1 MSVEQSLHVIHAQKE
16 PFMAMPRTALGDIRV
31 IDLGRYQAG
40 PRIGLVLARLG
51 AEVIKVEAPGGDESR
66 KQGPVVRGQSA
77 YWVQYNSGKKSLG
90 LNLRTEEG
98 KEILRRLVKVSDIL
112 IQNFRPGTMADMGF
126 PYETLRE
133 LNRGIIMVNVSAYG
147 QYGPYRDRIGFDP
160 IGQAISG
167 MMSLTGFPG
176 NPPTRTYNPII
187 DRITAL
193 HGTISALA
201 ALHERSLSGEGQCV
215 DVCLADTG
223 FSMTE
228 IQCSAFL
235 GAGIIPERTGN
246 GRGLQNT
253 YQTQD
258 GWVLIAAVSDN
269 IWPRVCKAIDA
280 PEWEKDPRFARPS
293 DRQRE
298 WQTIEER
305 LKPWFA
311 AHTVQEAVD
320 IFSGLG
326 IPINAVND
334 IPTAAQEPHLH
345 ERELLLEVPDPVAGK
360 IHVSGK
366 FTKLSRSELVVGS
379 APVPGQH
386 TEEVLTTLLGYSPEE
401 VGKLEAEGV
410 VYRGSVNGGAAS

>member
-1 MSVEQSLHVIHAQKE
+1 
-16 PFMAMPRTALGDIRV
+16 MAMPRTALEDIRV
-31 IDLGRYQAG
+31 LDLGRYQAG

-90 LNLRTEEG
+90 LNLRTEKG
-98 KEILRRLVKVSDIL
+98 KEILRDLVKVSDIL
-112 IQNFRPGTMADMGF
+112 IQNFRPGTMAEMGF
-126 PYETLRE
+126 SYEQLRE
-133 LNRGIIMVNVSAYG
+133 LNRGIIMINVSAYG

-193 HGTISALA
+193 HGTIGALS

-228 IQCSAFL
+228 IQCTAYL
-235 GAGIIPERTGN
+235 GAGIVPERTGN
-246 GRGLQNT
+246 GQGLQNT
-253 YQTQD
+253 YQTSD
-258 GWVLIAAVSDN
+258 GWVLIAAMSDN
-269 IWPRVCKAIDA
+269 IWPRVCKAIGA
-280 PEWEKDPRFARPS
+280 PEWEQDPRFARPS
-293 DRQRE
+293 ERAKQ
-298 WQTIEER
+298 WQAIEER

-311 AHTVQEAVD
+311 GRTVKEAVD
-320 IFSGLG
+320 AFSSLG
-326 IPINAVND
+326 IPINAIND
-334 IPTAAQEPHLH
+334 IPTAAHEPHLH
-345 ERELLLEVPDPVAGK
+345 ERELLVEVPDPVAGR

-386 TEEVLTTLLGYSPEE
+386 TEDILGTLLGYNAVD

-410 VYRGSVNGGAAS
+410 IYRAAGTESTGTSA

>member
-1 MSVEQSLHVIHAQKE
+1 
-16 PFMAMPRTALGDIRV
+16 MAMPRTALEDIRV

-66 KQGPVVRGQSA
+66 KQGPNVRGQSA

-90 LNLRTEEG
+90 LNLRNEQG
-98 KEILRRLVKVSDIL
+98 KDVLRRLVKVSDIL
-112 IQNFRPGTMADMGF
+112 IQNFRPGTMAEMGF

-133 LNRGIIMVNVSAYG
+133 LNKGIIMVNVSAYG

-176 NPPTRTYNPII
+176 QPPTRTYNPII

-193 HGTISALA
+193 HGTISALG

-228 IQCSAFL
+228 IQCTAYL
-235 GAGIIPERTGN
+235 GAEIIPERVGN

-253 YQTQD
+253 YQTSD

-269 IWPRVCKAIDA
+269 IWPRVCKAIGA

-298 WQTIEER
+298 WQVMEER
-305 LKPWFA
+305 LQAWFA
-311 AHTVQEAVD
+311 GRTVKEAVD
-320 IFSGLG
+320 TFSSLG

-334 IPTAAQEPHLH
+334 IPTAAREPHLH
-345 ERELLLEVPDPVAGK
+345 ERELLVEVPDPVAGK

-386 TEEVLTTLLGYSPEE
+386 TEEILTELLHYSPEE
-401 VGKLEAEGV
+401 VSKLEVEGA
-410 VYRGSVNGGAAS
+410 VYRGAGNGGAAP

>member
-1 MSVEQSLHVIHAQKE
+1 
-16 PFMAMPRTALGDIRV
+16 MAMPRTALEDVRV
-31 IDLGRYQAG
+31 LDLGRYQAG

-66 KQGPVVRGQSA
+66 QQGPVVRGQSA

-90 LNLRTEEG
+90 LNLRSEKG
-98 KEILRRLVKVSDIL
+98 KEILRRLVKISDIL
-112 IQNFRPGTMADMGF
+112 IQNFRPGTMAEMGF
-126 PYETLRE
+126 SYEQLRE

-193 HGTISALA
+193 HGTIGALA
-201 ALHERSLSGEGQCV
+201 AVHERSLSGEGQCI

-228 IQCSAFL
+228 IQCSAYL

-253 YQTQD
+253 YQTND

-269 IWPRVCKAIDA
+269 IWPRICKAIDA
-280 PEWEKDPRFARPS
+280 PEWEKDARFARPAN
-293 DRQRE
+293 RQKE
-298 WQTIEER
+298 WQVIEER
-305 LKPWFA
+305 LQAWFA
-311 AHTVQEAVD
+311 ARSVKEAVD
-320 IFSGLG
+320 TFSRLG

-334 IPTAAQEPHLH
+334 IPTAAHEPQLH
-345 ERELLLEVPDPVAGK
+345 ERELLLEVPDPVAGH

-386 TEEVLTTLLGYSPEE
+386 TEELLTTLLNYSPEE
-401 VGKLEAEGV
+401 ISALEAEGA
-410 VYRGSVNGGAAS
+410 VYRRAAAESSVTSA

>member
-1 MSVEQSLHVIHAQKE
+1 
-16 PFMAMPRTALGDIRV
+16 MAMPRTALEGIRV
-31 IDLGRYQAG
+31 LDLGRYQAG

-66 KQGPVVRGQSA
+66 RQGPTVRGQSA

-90 LNLRTEEG
+90 LNLRHEEG
-98 KEILRRLVKVSDIL
+98 KEILRRLVKVSDMV
-112 IQNFRPGTMADMGF
+112 IQNFRPGTMAEMGL
-126 PYETLRE
+126 PYEKLRE

-228 IQCSAFL
+228 IQCSAYL
-235 GAGIIPERTGN
+235 GAGVIPERTGN

-253 YQTQD
+253 YQTKD

-280 PEWEKDPRFARPS
+280 PKLEKDPRFARPS
-293 DRQRE
+293 DRQKE
-298 WQTIEER
+298 WRVLEER
-305 LKPWFA
+305 LRGWFGA
-311 AHTVQEAVD
+311 RTVKEAVD
-320 IFSGLG
+320 TFSGLG

-334 IPTAAQEPHLH
+334 VPTAAQEPHLH
-345 ERELLLEVPDPVAGK
+345 ERELLVEVPDPVAGR

-379 APVPGQH
+379 APQPGQH
-386 TEEVLTTLLGYSPEE
+386 TEEILTKLLNYSPEE
-401 VGKLEAEGV
+401 VSKLEMEGA
-410 VYRGSVNGGAAS
+410 VYRGVAKEPATTSA

>member
-1 MSVEQSLHVIHAQKE
+1 
-16 PFMAMPRTALGDIRV
+16 MAMPRTALEGIRV
-31 IDLGRYQAG
+31 LDLGRYQAG

-66 KQGPVVRGQSA
+66 RQGPTVRGQSA

-90 LNLRTEEG
+90 LNLRHEEG
-98 KEILRRLVKVSDIL
+98 KEILRRLVKVSDML
-112 IQNFRPGTMADMGF
+112 IQNFRPGTMAEMGL
-126 PYETLRE
+126 PYEKLRE

-228 IQCSAFL
+228 IQCSAYL
-235 GAGIIPERTGN
+235 GAGVVPERTGN

-253 YQTQD
+253 YQTKD

-280 PEWEKDPRFARPS
+280 PELEKDPRFARPS
-293 DRQRE
+293 DRQQE
-298 WQTIEER
+298 WRVLEES
-305 LKPWFA
+305 LQAWFGSR
-311 AHTVQEAVD
+311 TVKEAVD
-320 IFSGLG
+320 TFSSLG

-334 IPTAAQEPHLH
+334 VPTAALEPHLH
-345 ERELLLEVPDPVAGK
+345 ERELLLEVPDPVAGR

-379 APVPGQH
+379 APTPGQH
-386 TEEVLTTLLGYSPEE
+386 TEEILTRLLNYSPAE
-401 VGKLEAEGV
+401 VSKLEMEGA
-410 VYRGSVNGGAAS
+410 VYRGVAKEPATTSA

>member
-1 MSVEQSLHVIHAQKE
+1 
-16 PFMAMPRTALGDIRV
+16 MAMPRTALEDIR
-31 IDLGRYQAG
+31 ILDLGRYQAG

-66 KQGPVVRGQSA
+66 QQGPVVRGQSA

-90 LNLRTEEG
+90 LNLRSEKG
-98 KEILRRLVKVSDIL
+98 KEILRRLVKISDIL
-112 IQNFRPGTMADMGF
+112 IQNFRPGTMAEMGF
-126 PYETLRE
+126 SYEQLRE

-193 HGTISALA
+193 HGTIGALA
-201 ALHERSLSGEGQCV
+201 AVHERSLSGEGQCI

-228 IQCSAFL
+228 IQCSAYL

-253 YQTQD
+253 YQTND

-269 IWPRVCKAIDA
+269 IWPRICKAIDA
-280 PEWEKDPRFARPS
+280 PEWEKDAHFARPA
-293 DRQRE
+293 DRQKE
-298 WQTIEER
+298 WQVIEER
-305 LKPWFA
+305 LQAWFA
-311 AHTVQEAVD
+311 ARSVKEAVD
-320 IFSGLG
+320 TFSRLG

-334 IPTAAQEPHLH
+334 IPTAAREPQLH
-345 ERELLLEVPDPVAGK
+345 ERELLLEVPDPVAGH

-386 TEEVLTTLLGYSPEE
+386 TEELLTTLLNYSPEE
-401 VGKLEAEGV
+401 ISALEAEGA
-410 VYRGSVNGGAAS
+410 VYRRAAAESSATSA

>member
-1 MSVEQSLHVIHAQKE
+1 
-16 PFMAMPRTALGDIRV
+16 MAMPRTALEDIRV
-31 IDLGRYQAG
+31 LDLGRYQAG

-90 LNLRTEEG
+90 LNLRSEKG

-112 IQNFRPGTMADMGF
+112 IQNFRPGTMAEMGF
-126 PYETLRE
+126 SYEKLRE
-133 LNRGIIMVNVSAYG
+133 LNRGIIMINVSAYG

-193 HGTISALA
+193 HGTIGALS

-228 IQCSAFL
+228 IQCSAYL
-235 GAGIIPERTGN
+235 GAGITPERTGN
-246 GRGLQNT
+246 GQGLQNT
-253 YQTQD
+253 YQTKD

-269 IWPRVCKAIDA
+269 IWPRVCKAIGA
-280 PEWEKDPRFARPS
+280 PDWEKDPRFARPS
-293 DRQRE
+293 DRQKE
-298 WQTIEER
+298 WQAIEGR

-311 AHTVQEAVD
+311 AHTVKEAVD
-320 IFSGLG
+320 TFSSLG
-326 IPINAVND
+326 IPINAVNN
-334 IPTAAQEPHLH
+334 IPAAAQEPHLH
-345 ERELLLEVPDPVAGK
+345 ERELLIEVPDPVAGR

-379 APVPGQH
+379 APMPGQH
-386 TEEVLTTLLGYSPEE
+386 TEEILTKLLNYSPEE
-401 VGKLEAEGV
+401 ISALEAEGA
-410 VYRGSVNGGAAS
+410 VYRRLGKKPATTST

>member
-1 MSVEQSLHVIHAQKE
+1 
-16 PFMAMPRTALGDIRV
+16 MAMPRTALEDIRV
-31 IDLGRYQAG
+31 LDLGRYQAG

-66 KQGPVVRGQSA
+66 QQGPVVRGQSA

-90 LNLRTEEG
+90 LNLRSEKG
-98 KEILRRLVKVSDIL
+98 KEILRRLVKISDIL
-112 IQNFRPGTMADMGF
+112 IQNFRPGTMAEMGF
-126 PYETLRE
+126 SYEQLRE

-193 HGTISALA
+193 HGIIGALA
-201 ALHERSLSGEGQCV
+201 AVHERSLSGEGQCI

-228 IQCSAFL
+228 IQCSAYL
-235 GAGIIPERTGN
+235 GAGIIPERAGN

-253 YQTQD
+253 YQTND

-269 IWPRVCKAIDA
+269 IWPRICKAIDA
-280 PEWEKDPRFARPS
+280 PEWEKDARFARPA
-293 DRQRE
+293 DRQKE
-298 WQTIEER
+298 WQVIEER
-305 LKPWFA
+305 LQAWFA
-311 AHTVQEAVD
+311 ARSVKEAVD
-320 IFSGLG
+320 TFSRLG

-334 IPTAAQEPHLH
+334 IPTAAREPQLH
-345 ERELLLEVPDPVAGK
+345 ERELLLEVPDPVAGH

-386 TEEVLTTLLGYSPEE
+386 TEELLTTLLNYSPEE
-401 VGKLEAEGV
+401 ISALEAEGA
-410 VYRGSVNGGAAS
+410 VYRRAAAESSATSA

>member
-1 MSVEQSLHVIHAQKE
+1 
-16 PFMAMPRTALGDIRV
+16 MAMPRTALEDIRV
-31 IDLGRYQAG
+31 LDLGRYQAG

-66 KQGPVVRGQSA
+66 KQGPTVRGQSA

-90 LNLRTEEG
+90 LNLRQEKG

-112 IQNFRPGTMADMGF
+112 IQNFRPGTMAEMGL
-126 PYETLRE
+126 PYEKLRQ
-133 LNRGIIMVNVSAYG
+133 LNKGLIMVNVSAYG

-228 IQCSAFL
+228 IQCSAYL

-253 YQTQD
+253 YQTKD

-269 IWPRVCKAIDA
+269 IWPRVCKAIGA
-280 PEWEKDPRFARPS
+280 PELEKDPRFARPS
-293 DRQRE
+293 DRQQE
-298 WQTIEER
+298 WQILEDR
-305 LKPWFA
+305 LQAWFGTR
-311 AHTVQEAVD
+311 TVKEAVD
-320 IFSGLG
+320 AFSSLG

-334 IPTAAQEPHLH
+334 VPTAAQEPHLH
-345 ERELLLEVPDPVAGK
+345 ERELLVEVPDPIAGR

-379 APVPGQH
+379 APMPGQH
-386 TEEVLTTLLGYSPEE
+386 TEEILTTLLNYDLEE
-401 VGKLEAEGV
+401 VSKLEAEGA
-410 VYRGSVNGGAAS
+410 VYRSVAKAGAASASIE

>member
-1 MSVEQSLHVIHAQKE
+1 MDNLSQKE
-16 PFMAMPRTALGDIRV
+16 SPMAMPRTALEDIRV
-31 IDLGRYQAG
+31 LDLGRYQAG

-90 LNLRTEEG
+90 LNLRTEKG
-98 KEILRRLVKVSDIL
+98 KEILRGLVKVSDIL
-112 IQNFRPGTMADMGF
+112 IQNFRPGTMAEMGF
-126 PYETLRE
+126 SYEQLRE
-133 LNRGIIMVNVSAYG
+133 LNRGIIMINVSAYG

-193 HGTISALA
+193 HGTIGALS

-228 IQCSAFL
+228 IQCTAYL
-235 GAGIIPERTGN
+235 GAGIVPERTGN
-246 GRGLQNT
+246 GQGLQNT
-253 YQTQD
+253 YQTSD
-258 GWVLIAAVSDN
+258 GWVLIAAMSDN
-269 IWPRVCKAIDA
+269 IWPRVCKAIGA
-280 PEWEKDPRFARPS
+280 PEWEQDPRFARPS
-293 DRQRE
+293 ERAKQ
-298 WQTIEER
+298 WQAIEER

-311 AHTVQEAVD
+311 GRTVKEAVD
-320 IFSGLG
+320 AFSSLG
-326 IPINAVND
+326 IPINAIND

-345 ERELLLEVPDPVAGK
+345 ERELLVEVPDPIAGR

-386 TEEVLTTLLGYSPEE
+386 TEDILGTLLGYNAED

-410 VYRGSVNGGAAS
+410 IYRAAGAESTGTSP

>member
-1 MSVEQSLHVIHAQKE
+1 
-16 PFMAMPRTALGDIRV
+16 MAMPRTALEDVRV
-31 IDLGRYQAG
+31 LDLGRYQAG

-66 KQGPVVRGQSA
+66 QQGPVVRGQSA

-90 LNLRTEEG
+90 LNLRSEKG
-98 KEILRRLVKVSDIL
+98 KEILRRLVKISDIL
-112 IQNFRPGTMADMGF
+112 IQNFRPGTMAEMGF
-126 PYETLRE
+126 SYEQLRE

-193 HGTISALA
+193 HGTIGALA
-201 ALHERSLSGEGQCV
+201 AVHERSLSGEGQCI

-228 IQCSAFL
+228 IQCSAYL

-253 YQTQD
+253 YQTND

-269 IWPRVCKAIDA
+269 IWPRICKAIDA
-280 PEWEKDPRFARPS
+280 PEWEKDARFARPAE
-293 DRQRE
+293 RQKE
-298 WQTIEER
+298 WQVIEER
-305 LKPWFA
+305 LQAWFA
-311 AHTVQEAVD
+311 ARSVKEAVD
-320 IFSGLG
+320 TFSRLG

-334 IPTAAQEPHLH
+334 IPTAAREPQLH
-345 ERELLLEVPDPVAGK
+345 ERELLLEVPDPVAGH

-386 TEEVLTTLLGYSPEE
+386 TEELLTTLLNYSPEE
-401 VGKLEAEGV
+401 ISALEAEGA
-410 VYRGSVNGGAAS
+410 VYRRAAAESSVTSA

>member
-1 MSVEQSLHVIHAQKE
+1 
-16 PFMAMPRTALGDIRV
+16 MAMPKTALEDIRV
-31 IDLGRYQAG
+31 LDVGRYQAG

-66 KQGPVVRGQSA
+66 SNGPVVRGQSA

-90 LNLRTEEG
+90 LNLRSPKG
-98 KEILRRLVKVSDIL
+98 KEILCRLIKISDIL
-112 IQNFRPGTMADMGF
+112 IQNFRPGTITAMGF
-126 PYETLRE
+126 GYERLRE

-176 NPPTRTYNPII
+176 TPPTRTYNPVI

-193 HGTISALA
+193 HGTIGTLA
-201 ALHERSLSGEGQCV
+201 ALHERQLSGEGQCI

-228 IQCSAFL
+228 IQCSAYL
-235 GAGIIPERTGN
+235 GAGIIPERIGN

-253 YQTQD
+253 YQTKD

-269 IWPRVCKAIDA
+269 IWPRVCKAIEA
-280 PEWEKDPRFARPS
+280 PEWEDDPRFRRS
-293 DRQRE
+293 RDRE
-298 WQTIEER
+298 KAWEVIEER
-305 LKPWFA
+305 LRIWFGGR
-311 AHTVQEAVD
+311 TVKEAVE
-320 IFSGLG
+320 IFSRLG
-326 IPINAVND
+326 IPINAVNN
-334 IPTAAQEPHLH
+334 IPSAAHEPHLH
-345 ERELLLEVPDPVAGK
+345 ERELLVEVPDPVAGR

-366 FTKLSRSELVVGS
+366 FIKLSRSETVVGS

-386 TEEVLTTLLGYSPEE
+386 TEEILTALLNYTTEE
-401 VGKLEAEGV
+401 ISALEAEGA
-410 VYRGSVNGGAAS
+410 VYRSAVQEAAAASS

>member
-1 MSVEQSLHVIHAQKE
+1 
-16 PFMAMPRTALGDIRV
+16 MAMPRTTLEDIRV
-31 IDLGRYQAG
+31 LDLGRYQAG

-66 KQGPVVRGQSA
+66 KQGPTVRGQSA

-90 LNLRTEEG
+90 LNLRHEEG
-98 KEILRRLVKVSDIL
+98 KEILRQLVKVSDML
-112 IQNFRPGTMADMGF
+112 IQNFRPGTMAEMGL
-126 PYETLRE
+126 PYEKLRE

-193 HGTISALA
+193 HGAISALA

-228 IQCSAFL
+228 IQCSAYL

-253 YQTQD
+253 YQTKD

-280 PEWEKDPRFARPS
+280 PELENDPRFAQPS
-293 DRQRE
+293 ARQKE
-298 WQTIEER
+298 WQVLEQR
-305 LKPWFA
+305 LQAWFEA
-311 AHTVQEAVD
+311 RTVKDAVD
-320 IFSGLG
+320 TFSSLG

-334 IPTAAQEPHLH
+334 VPAAAQEPHLH
-345 ERELLLEVPDPVAGK
+345 ERELLIEVPDPVAGR

-379 APVPGQH
+379 APLPGQH
-386 TEEVLTTLLGYSPEE
+386 TEEILTKLLHYTPA
-401 VGKLEAEGV
+401 VVNKLEAEGA
-410 VYRGSVNGGAAS
+410 VYRGVSTEPATTSIS

>member
-1 MSVEQSLHVIHAQKE
+1 
-16 PFMAMPRTALGDIRV
+16 MAMPRTALEGIRV
-31 IDLGRYQAG
+31 LDLGRYQAG

-66 KQGPVVRGQSA
+66 RQGPTVRGQSA

-90 LNLRTEEG
+90 LNLRHEEG
-98 KEILRRLVKVSDIL
+98 KEVLRRLVKVSDML
-112 IQNFRPGTMADMGF
+112 IQNFRPGTMAEMGL
-126 PYETLRE
+126 PYEKLRE
-133 LNRGIIMVNVSAYG
+133 LNRGIIMINVSAYG

-228 IQCSAFL
+228 IQCSAYL
-235 GAGIIPERTGN
+235 GAGVIPERTGN

-253 YQTQD
+253 YQTKD

-280 PEWEKDPRFARPS
+280 PELEQDPRFARPS
-293 DRQRE
+293 DRQKE
-298 WQTIEER
+298 WQVLEER
-305 LKPWFA
+305 LQGWFGTR
-311 AHTVQEAVD
+311 TVKEAVD
-320 IFSGLG
+320 TFSGLG

-334 IPTAAQEPHLH
+334 VPTAALEPHLH
-345 ERELLLEVPDPVAGK
+345 ERELLIEVPDPVAGR

-379 APVPGQH
+379 APTPGQH
-386 TEEVLTTLLGYSPEE
+386 TEEILTKLLNYSPEE
-401 VGKLEAEGV
+401 VSKLEMEGA
-410 VYRGSVNGGAAS
+410 VYRGAAKEPATSSG

>member
-1 MSVEQSLHVIHAQKE
+1 
-16 PFMAMPRTALGDIRV
+16 MAMPRTALEDIRV
-31 IDLGRYQAG
+31 LDLGRYQAG

-90 LNLRTEEG
+90 LNLRSEKG
-98 KEILRRLVKVSDIL
+98 REILRRLVKISDIL
-112 IQNFRPGTMADMGF
+112 IQNFRPGTMAEMGF
-126 PYETLRE
+126 SYEQLRE

-193 HGTISALA
+193 HGTIGALA
-201 ALHERSLSGEGQCV
+201 ALHERSLSGEGQCI
-215 DVCLADTG
+215 DACLADTG

-228 IQCSAFL
+228 IQCSAYL
-235 GAGIIPERTGN
+235 GAGIIPERIGN
-246 GRGLQNT
+246 GQGLQNT
-253 YQTQD
+253 YQTKD

-269 IWPRVCKAIDA
+269 IWPRLCKAIDA
-280 PEWEKDPRFARPS
+280 SEWQKDARFARPA
-293 DRQRE
+293 DRQKE
-298 WQTIEER
+298 WRVLEER
-305 LKPWFA
+305 LQAWFA
-311 AHTVQEAVD
+311 AHTVKEAVD
-320 IFSGLG
+320 IFSSLG

-334 IPTAAQEPHLH
+334 IPTAAREPQLH
-345 ERELLLEVPDPVAGK
+345 ERELLIEVPDPIAGR

-386 TEEVLTTLLGYSPEE
+386 TEEILTELLNYSPEE
-401 VGKLEAEGV
+401 ISAFEAEGT
-410 VYRGSVNGGAAS
+410 VYRGAAAESSVTSA